1 MKRFALIVL
10 TAFFFTIALAACT
23 GGALECEDEIGCVE
37 VAPDEPIKLASLQVI
52 SGELTSLGTDQ
63 VRGIEIA
70 IDDKGDIKGHSVTL
84 QSEDDLCGPE
94 GGQTG
99 AERIVADEQIVGI
112 VGTSCSGAAVP
123 AAEIMSG
130 AGLVMVSGSNTSPA
144 LTTLDGETTGDAYQP
159 GYFRTAH
166 NDTIQGAKAAEF
178 AYNELGIRKAAT
190 IHDGDPYTE
199 GLAGVFNGAFEDLG
213 GEIVL
218 ATAVGKEDTDMRQ
231 VLSDV
236 AAAGAELLFFP
247 IFQPAGD
254 FIVLQSK
261 EIDGFAD
268 ITLMAADGLLS
279 DTYVESIGADGVG
292 MYFSGPA
299 TPEGS
304 AYTDL
309 VSKYEDAYGEAPI
322 QAFHAH
328 AYDAAMLILDAIDEV
343 AQEGSDGTLLIGRQ
357 ALRDAISATSGHDGI
372 TGSLTCDEFG
382 DCAAPRISV
391 VRLDDPAAGIAGL
404 RENVVFISG
413 E

>member
-1 MKRFALIVL
+1 V
-10 TAFFFTIALAACT
+10 
-23 GGALECEDEIGCVE
+23 EIS
-37 VAPDEPIKLASLQVI
+37 PDDAIKLASLQVI

-63 VRGIEIA
+63 VRGIELAIA
-70 IDDKGDIKGHSVTL
+70 DKGDIKGHSVTL
-84 QSEDDLCGPE
+84 QSEDDLCGAE

-123 AAEIMSG
+123 ASEIMSK

-144 LTTLDGETTGDAYQP
+144 LTTFDGISPGDTHQD

-166 NDTIQGAKAAEF
+166 NDTIQGAAAAAF

-199 GLAGVFNGAFEDLG
+199 GLAGVFNTSFEELG

-218 ATAVGKEDTDMRQ
+218 ATAVGKEDQDMKP
-231 VLSDV
+231 VLTDV

-261 EIDGFAD
+261 EIDGFD
-268 ITLMAADGLLS
+268 GITLMAADGLLS
-279 DTYVESIGADGVG
+279 DTFVESIGADGTG

-304 AYTDL
+304 AYTDM
-309 VSKYEDAYGEAPI
+309 VAAYTAAYGEAPI

-343 AQEGSDGTLLIGRQ
+343 AQEGSDGTILIGRQ
-357 ALRDAISATSGHDGI
+357 ALRDALAATSGHAGI
-372 TGSLTCDEFG
+372 TGSLSCDEFG

-391 VRLDDPAAGIAGL
+391 VRLDDPAAGITGL